1 VQKIGGIDYFTIQF
15 IRNKEA
21 VNRGFRFI
29 VEESN
34 NLTFDG
40 AEAVFLA
47 TESISATHERVTYR
61 SSAPIK
67 DASACFFKVQ
77 VQQPSEGF

>member
-1 VQKIGGIDYFTIQF
+1 
-15 IRNKEA
+15 
-21 VNRGFRFI
+21 